1 MSFRKLDIENWK
13 RKDIYHFFKTY
24 DNPYYNICSKLE
36 VENLYQFCKKENL
49 SFNLALLHS
58 TLLVINDLQEFKLR
72 IEGDEVIEYATINCG
87 STVLSED
94 ETFSFCYFNFC
105 ESMSEFI
112 ENSRKVIDLHLQK
125 KQFDPRD
132 NVQNL
137 IYFSVLPWINFTSI
151 THAKRFNSSES
162 IPLITFG
169 KLHQTDQVRQIP
181 ISVEVNHALVDGIH
195 VGKFLNKLQ
204 SFINQF

>member
-105 ESMSEFI
+105 ESMTEFI
-112 ENSRKVIDLHLQK
+112 EKSRKVIDLHLQK

-151 THAKRFNSSES
+151 THAKRFNSGES

>member
-58 TLLVINDLQEFKLR
+58 TLLIINNLQEFKLR
-72 IEGDEVIEYATINCG
+72 IEGNEVIEYATINCG

-105 ESMSEFI
+105 ESMTEFI

-151 THAKRFNSSES
+151 THAKRFNSGES

-169 KLHQTDQVRQIP
+169 KLHQIDQVRQIP

>member
-151 THAKRFNSSES
+151 THAKRFNSGES

-169 KLHQTDQVRQIP
+169 KLHQTNQVRQIP